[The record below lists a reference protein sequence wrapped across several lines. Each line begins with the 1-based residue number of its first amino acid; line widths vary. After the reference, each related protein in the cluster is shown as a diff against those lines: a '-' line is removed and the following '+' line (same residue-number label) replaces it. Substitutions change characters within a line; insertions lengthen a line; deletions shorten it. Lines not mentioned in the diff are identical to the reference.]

1 MTMAA
6 QPTALCHAC
15 MPWSTTPKK
24 RASMKDLAPEYMAR
38 KGEGL
43 REAADA
49 RFTMTPFL
57 RAAMPGSTTRV
68 M

>member
-1 MTMAA
+1 MGPPGAA
-6 QPTALCHAC
+6 FGDGGGPCFIRPTD
-15 MPWSTTPKK
+15 PRT
-24 RASMKDLAPEYMAR
+24 SMKDLAPEYMAR
-38 KGEGL
+38 SGEGL

-49 RFTMTPFL
+49 RFTMAPFF